1 MAAPILPKQTET
13 YVPSA
18 VNETNT
24 ISTSTNGANGTSTAS
39 KPFRILVIG
48 GDHVGPEVMKEA
60 VKVLELI
67 QAKRPSIKFDLI
79 HEIAGGCSMDQR
91 GTPITDEVMKIAETV
106 DAVLF
111 GSVGGPEWSVMPLP

>member
-1 MAAPILPKQTET
+1 MAAPILPNKTET
-13 YVPSA
+13 HVPSA
-18 VNETNT
+18 VNETST
-24 ISTSTNGANGTSTAS
+24 ISTSSNGTNGTSNTS
-39 KPFRILVIG
+39 KTYRIFVIG

-60 VKVLELI
+60 VKVLEVI
-67 QAKRPSIKFDLI
+67 EAKRPSIKFDLI